1 MACMLMPTPDGQP
14 VVAVPYVPCAAHS
27 NAVQWLPA
35 ACGCDKWGV
44 VMQVVGLG
52 APAWLII
59 SVFVLLS
66 GIIGVTRRL
75 RLLLQQ

>member
-1 MACMLMPTPDGQP
+1 MLMPTPDGQL
-14 VVAVPYVPCAAHS
+14 VVVVPYVPCAAHA
-27 NAVQWLPA
+27 NAVLWLPA
-35 ACGCDKWGV
+35 ACGCGKRGV

-66 GIIGVTRRL
+66 GVIGVSRCL